1 MPQKKKILRKSS
13 LEFIAIEED
22 NKSLIIN
29 ENSTKQNKD
38 SANIYLFISNKKQKT
53 KLSNK

>member
-1 MPQKKKILRKSS
+1 MPQKKILRKSS

-22 NKSLIIN
+22 NKSLIIK

-38 SANIYLFISNKKQKT
+38 SAILYLFTSNKKQK
-53 KLSNK
+53 KYIKQ